1 MARNF
6 SVELALK
13 IKSGSSP
20 VCRVARGGFRVGGGR
35 QRAVGGRVP
44 LGASP
49 VGRGAQAW
57 RPACRIVRGGF
68 RMGGGRHRA
77 VGGRVPLVA
86 SQVGGAVAVL
96 GQECRVGAA
105 AFVWV
110 GDAAARLRAV
120 APSAH
125 ARGSR

>member
-1 MARNF
+1 MHK
-6 SVELALK
+6 L
-13 IKSGSSP
+13 
-20 VCRVARGGFRVGGGR
+20 GR
-35 QRAVGGRVP
+35 QLAALCAAAFV
-44 LGASP
+44 
-49 VGRGAQAW
+49 
-57 RPACRIVRGGF
+57 C
-68 RMGGGRHRA
+68 GGRHRA
-77 VGGRVPLVA
+77 VGGRVASVA
-86 SQVGGAVAVL
+86 CPVGGAVAVL